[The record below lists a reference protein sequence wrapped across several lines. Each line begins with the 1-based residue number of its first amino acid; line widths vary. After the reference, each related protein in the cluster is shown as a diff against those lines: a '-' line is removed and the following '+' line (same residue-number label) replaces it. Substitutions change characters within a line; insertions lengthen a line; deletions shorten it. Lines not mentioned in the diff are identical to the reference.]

1 MGFDK
6 GHKEFHRLEM
16 QTAWHTPAGY
26 PAGIQQKIIAG
37 DLDEKNKRSN
47 GSLDMLEK
55 LFLIAIEDNIKPE
68 LRRGN
73 FVVIGRLIH
82 LSSHYR
88 KSVRCARR

>member
-1 MGFDK
+1 
-6 GHKEFHRLEM
+6 
-16 QTAWHTPAGY
+16 
-26 PAGIQQKIIAG
+26 
-37 DLDEKNKRSN
+37 
-47 GSLDMLEK
+47 MLEK

-73 FVVIGRLIH
+73 FLVVGRLIH